1 MAYKVFLSVGSSF
14 SEAQENF
21 ISAIEQYLTDNDLKP
36 QTVGRTYFSS
46 LQPLKAVN
54 ELMQECHGSIILAL
68 ERTHLVEAVERRNS
82 PKQVNLNNIKLTT
95 PWNQIEAAMA
105 YTHGHPLL
113 VIVEDGVKHEG
124 LMERGYDWY
133 VLTVDDYTPPVDDPM
148 FQAII
153 ADWKKRVIQFAEEKK
168 KITVSEKV
176 SDPKTDSS
184 KPKSNVVKPPAK
196 VASSPAPS
204 MGGIDIG
211 ILRRN
216 MLRALDENEL
226 ADLCF
231 DMKVDYD
238 NLRGDSKNA
247 KIRALILLCERSG
260 RLDELLALCR
270 LVRPN
275 LEWQH
280 G

>member
-14 SEAQENF
+14 NEAQENF
-21 ISAIEQYLTDNDLKP
+21 ISAIEQYLTENDLKP

-68 ERTHLVEAVERRNS
+68 ERTHLVEAVERRDS
-82 PKQVNLNNIKLTT
+82 PKQVNLNDIKLTT

-113 VIVEDGVKHEG
+113 VIVEEGVKNEG

-153 ADWKKRVIQFAEEKK
+153 ADWKKRVIQFSEEKMNTLLPLTK
-168 KITVSEKV
+168 RPIYLNLNQPLLHLLLKQTRR
-176 SDPKTDSS
+176 PR
-184 KPKSNVVKPPAK
+184 PAS
-196 VASSPAPS
+196 A
-204 MGGIDIG
+204 G
-211 ILRRN
+211 L
-216 MLRALDENEL
+216 MLAYCGEI
-226 ADLCF
+226 C
-231 DMKVDYD
+231 
-238 NLRGDSKNA
+238 
-247 KIRALILLCERSG
+247 
-260 RLDELLALCR
+260 
-270 LVRPN
+270 
-275 LEWQH
+275 
-280 G
+280 